1 MQNIRGCGDTELC
14 SVEPKDVIVY
24 VNGGNGAI
32 GLLNLAC
39 FSFIISQ
46 DVL

>member
-1 MQNIRGCGDTELC
+1 MQNIRGCGDRIC
-14 SVEPKDVIVY
+14 SVEPKEVIVY